1 MNLREGFAKALRS
14 RGTISFIER
23 WFDGRVNSK
32 GDFYAWQLCVAHL
45 HAQSFHRGRMPHENA
60 REQKGQ
66 NSSAVAAPMLT
77 TSGVMDKSGL
87 CMTELVVDQW

>member
-45 HAQSFHRGRMPHENA
+45 HAQSFHRGRMPHDA
-60 REQKGQ
+60 REQGG
-66 NSSAVAAPMLT
+66 A
-77 TSGVMDKSGL
+77 
-87 CMTELVVDQW
+87 ELLRGGRANANYERCHG

>member
-60 REQKGQ
+60 REQGG
-66 NSSAVAAPMLT
+66 A
-77 TSGVMDKSGL
+77 
-87 CMTELVVDQW
+87 ELLRGGRANANYERCHG